1 MLLTELFFMMFVL
14 VIVIVIMAVVMVVVM
29 IVVMIV
35 IVIVAFMSESKCNKQ
50 GESNFLQ
57 HKVSKN
63 Y

>member
-14 VIVIVIMAVVMVVVM
+14 VIVIVIMAVVMVMV
-29 IVVMIV
+29 VVMIV
-35 IVIVAFMSESKCNKQ
+35 IVIMAFMSESKCNKQ